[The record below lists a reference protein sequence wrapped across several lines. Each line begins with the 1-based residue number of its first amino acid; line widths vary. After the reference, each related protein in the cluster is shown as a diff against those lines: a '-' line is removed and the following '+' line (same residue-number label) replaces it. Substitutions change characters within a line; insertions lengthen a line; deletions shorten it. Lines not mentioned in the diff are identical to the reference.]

1 MCRVMTETMPRS
13 WLGFVAGAG
22 LAPLTALGSYLRDAR
37 LFHPNGVVLQGSCRP
52 AVDVDPNLRPV
63 AERLAGSVFVRFSGG
78 WWKTREWPDVLGCA
92 LRFSAYDTLGRGPA
106 ADDQDLLL
114 ATIRNPL
121 TTLLAPLSTRV
132 SDFLLNDY
140 FGVSP
145 FRVEPLGRVMLRL
158 SPLRAAPA
166 AETRAERLR
175 RALDHGPIALE
186 LQLRP
191 ARLGG
196 RYRALAQ
203 IELTALCDHD
213 PGTLHFDP
221 FASGRGLV
229 PVGIVHGMRA
239 LSYAASRRARAEAAR
254 T

>member
-1 MCRVMTETMPRS
+1 MTETTTRS
-13 WLGFVAGAG
+13 WLGLAAGGG

-37 LFHPNGVVLQGSCRP
+37 LFHPNGVVLQGACRP
-52 AVDVDPNLRPV
+52 AENADPGDRAV
-63 AERLAGSVFVRFSGG
+63 AERLAGFVFARFSGA

-114 ATIRNPL
+114 ATIRHPL
-121 TTLLAPLSTRV
+121 TTMLAPLSTRV
-132 SDFLLNDY
+132 SDFLRNDY

-158 SPLRAAPA
+158 SPVRAAPA
-166 AETRAERLR
+166 GNTRAERLS
-175 RALDHGPIALE
+175 RAIEHAPIALE

-191 ARLGG
+191 ARLGS
-196 RYRALAQ
+196 RYRALVH
-203 IELTALCDHD
+203 IELTTLWDND
-213 PGTLHFDP
+213 PRTLHFDP
-221 FASGRGLV
+221 FASGRGLA

-239 LSYAASRRARAEAAR
+239 LSYAASRRARAQ
-254 T
+254 